1 MEFVRLKYANNKL
14 IDSDIREH
22 REIINDYVMKKGFD
36 YLGYIPI
43 LFAPNGKPIEVD
55 LIFKKRAERPMRPI
69 QLATNVSKPTP
80 VAPKP
85 SKPVEES
92 KPATHDVPKKPENV
106 EKKPKKRP
114 SNLGDLYNDHD
125 LDLILNGG
133 GDDLLGGG
141 K

>member
-22 REIINDYVMKKGFD
+22 REIINDYVMKKGYD

-43 LFAPNGKPIEVD
+43 LFAPNGKPMEVD
-55 LIFKKRAERPMRPI
+55 LIFKKRVEHPMRPI
-69 QLATNVSKPTP
+69 QLASVQKPVPEAT
-80 VAPKP
+80 PKP
-85 SKPVEES
+85 VVPTKPPKLSKQLEAS
-92 KPATHDVPKKPENV
+92 
-106 EKKPKKRP
+106 EKKQKTGSG
-114 SNLGDLYNDHD
+114 SNDLYNDHD

-133 GDDLLGGG
+133 GDDLLGEG

>member
-22 REIINDYVMKKGFD
+22 REIINDYVTKKGFD

-43 LFAPNGKPIEVD
+43 LFAPNGKPMEVD
-55 LIFKKRAERPMRPI
+55 LIFKKRVERPMRPI
-69 QLATNVSKPTP
+69 QFATNVSKPTP
-80 VAPKP
+80 IAPKP
-85 SKPVEES
+85 AKPVEEP
-92 KPATHDVPKKPENV
+92 KPATPDVPKKPEIVDN
-106 EKKPKKRP
+106 KPKKRP
-114 SNLGDLYNDHD
+114 SNFDDLYNDHD

-133 GDDLLGGG
+133 GDDLLGEG

>member
-22 REIINDYVMKKGFD
+22 REIINDYVIKKGFD

-43 LFAPNGKPIEVD
+43 LFAPNGKPMEVD
-55 LIFKKRAERPMRPI
+55 LIFKKRVERPMRPI
-69 QLATNVSKPTP
+69 QLASAEKPAPAFAPKTVAPAKPPKPTKQLE
-80 VAPKP
+80 AP
-85 SKPVEES
+85 
-92 KPATHDVPKKPENV
+92 
-106 EKKPKKRP
+106 EKKQKTSSG
-114 SNLGDLYNDHD
+114 SNDLYNDHD

-133 GDDLLGGG
+133 GDDLLGEE